1 MQDSGAWLRASAGH
15 GFHLSRPHARRHIGR
30 ARLARHRFRGGGPM
44 NAPVLPKA
52 RMKVDEFLAWSERQ
66 PDDRYELVDGEIV
79 AMTRDTV
86 RHNRTTFAAARALQ

>member
-1 MQDSGAWLRASAGH
+1 
-15 GFHLSRPHARRHIGR
+15 
-30 ARLARHRFRGGGPM
+30 M
-44 NAPVLPKA
+44 NAPVVPKA

-86 RHNRTTFAAARALQ
+86 RHNRTKARRGERLDVAARCPAWSSSTVWRRST